1 LMKSIFT
8 TLLMLMMGILPA
20 WATLGESESSVSLD
34 QQYVKGEHR
43 LEVRQGYQL
52 HQITAPDG
60 SFVREYAS
68 PEGKIFGISW
78 RGHSV
83 PNLQQLLGS
92 YMTNLQQAQKQ
103 TIRRRAL
110 VVRTD
115 QFVFVS
121 SGYMRSFQGHAYVPS
136 LIPNNLGPE
145 VVQ

>member
-1 LMKSIFT
+1 VTS
-8 TLLMLMMGILPA
+8 
-20 WATLGESESSVSLD
+20 D
-34 QQYVKGEHR
+34 QQYVKGEYR

-52 HQITAPDG
+52 HQITAADG

-92 YMTNLQQAQKQ
+92 YMTNLQQAPRQ
-103 TIRRRAL
+103 TMRRRAL

-115 QFVFVS
+115 KFVFVS
-121 SGYMRSFQGHAYVPS
+121 NGYMRSFQGHAYVPS